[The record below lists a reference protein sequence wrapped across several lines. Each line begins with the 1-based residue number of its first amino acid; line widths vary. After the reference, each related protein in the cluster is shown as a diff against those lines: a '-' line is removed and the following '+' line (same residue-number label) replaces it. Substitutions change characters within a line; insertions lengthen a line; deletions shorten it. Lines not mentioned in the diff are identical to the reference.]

1 MNRRPF
7 LLLTILAL
15 AIGAPAVHGESHVV
29 GTIDGRPLALE
40 LVVPEGEGPHPV
52 LVWIHG
58 GGWQGGSHLKMPGFT
73 KTALESG
80 FAVASLDYRLTSE
93 AGLWG
98 DAPVTWPVQL
108 HDCKAG
114 IRWLRANA
122 DDHRLDPDRMIAW
135 GHSAGGHLAAMIG
148 LTPDEAELEGT
159 IGPHLGTST
168 RVAVAVTFSG
178 SSDLFTMNDDVT
190 VPPGSQ
196 IDHDAIDSP
205 ESRLVGAAIHG
216 HSLGEIKNSMGE
228 ETPPWPELVGLVR
241 SASPVEH
248 VDEDDRTVLWI
259 AHGARDRLVSLG
271 QALRLEAACLEHGV
285 PHVLDRLEKAG
296 HGLPPDAYRRM
307 LEWLPKTLSGLEQGR
322 PDSTFDGQFR
332 LSE

>member
-1 MNRRPF
+1 MNRPP
-7 LLLTILAL
+7 LLPALLAL
-15 AIGAPAVHGESHVV
+15 AVAASAARGESHVV
-29 GTIDGRPLALE
+29 GAIDGRPLSIE
-40 LVVPEGEGPHPV
+40 LVVPEGDGPHPV

-58 GGWQGGSHLKMPGFT
+58 GAWWGGSHLKMPGFT
-73 KTALESG
+73 ESALEAG

-98 DAPVTWPVQL
+98 DAPVTWPAQL

-122 DDHRLDPDRMIAW
+122 DEHRLDPDRLVAW

-148 LTPDEAELEGT
+148 LTPDQAELEGE
-159 IGPHLGTST
+159 IGPHLGIST

-178 SSDLFTMNDDVT
+178 PTDLFTMNDDVT

-205 ESRLVGAAIHG
+205 ESRLVGSAFHG
-216 HSLGEIKNSMGE
+216 RSLGEIKE
-228 ETPPWPELVGLVR
+228 RIEDETPPWPELLAVVR

-248 VDEDDRTVLWI
+248 VDEDDRTILWI
-259 AHGARDRLVSLG
+259 THGARDRLVSLG

-296 HGLPPDAYRRM
+296 HGPPPAAYRAV
-307 LEWLPKTLSGLEQGR
+307 LEWLPKTLSGRRSGR
-322 PDSTFDGQFR
+322 PDSTFDGRFG
-332 LSE
+332 LTE